1 MSAPLQAA
9 IRHRVSVP
17 AWLIALVVAAA
28 VAVAG
33 IAVLAGSDDRAGA
46 QPTPSLSHGT
56 TCVSPV
62 AGHC

>member
-28 VAVAG
+28 IAVAG
-33 IAVLAGSDDRAGA
+33 IAVLADSGA
-46 QPTPSLSHGT
+46 SVSAQTTPPLSPHT
-56 TCVSPV
+56 SCTNSV

>member
-9 IRHRVSVP
+9 VRHRVAVP
-17 AWLIALVVAAA
+17 SWLIALVVAAA
-28 VAVAG
+28 IAVAG
-33 IAVLAGSDDRAGA
+33 IAVLAGSGDNVAA
-46 QPTPSLSHGT
+46 QTTPPIPQHT

>member
-9 IRHRVSVP
+9 IRHRVAVP
-17 AWLIALVVAAA
+17 AWLIALVIAATI
-28 VAVAG
+28 AVAG
-33 IAVLAGSDDRAGA
+33 IAVLAGSDDHAGA
-46 QPTPSLSHGT
+46 QTTPPLSQHT

>member
-9 IRHRVSVP
+9 IRHRVAVP

-28 VAVAG
+28 LAVAG
-33 IAVLAGSDDRAGA
+33 IAVLAGSGDNVAA
-46 QPTPSLSHGT
+46 QTTPPLSQHT
-56 TCVSPV
+56 SCTNSI